1 MSMDL
6 RFDNSAYV
14 SGCVQVN
21 GAEVPYRFYQN
32 VPYVAAPNAPE
43 IQVMNIYVPEA
54 LAEDHT
60 APIYLIQRTGGM
72 GGAEP
77 YTIEKELETLA
88 AAQKFEAKLKQGGAA
103 NVNKNESYSAHTE
116 EWHDS
121 TRGFIPRALYEGYI
135 LVSPG
140 ARGRDT
146 VVDGVYV
153 GRGELPMSIVDL
165 KAAIRYLH
173 YNKGVIPGDPDK
185 IIADGTSS
193 GGGMS
198 ILLGVTGNSKHY
210 DKYLM
215 EIGAAPARDDIYC
228 AVVNSPITDFKHID
242 LAYEW
247 MFSVDHV
254 KGLFADD
261 PTFTAMS
268 RAMAKRY
275 EEYVNSLHL
284 KHPLTGAPIG
294 FFDGKD
300 TYTPYF
306 IEQINQ
312 SATIYLSSLSE
323 EERQEWL
330 TDEKNQGVVTWNGQC
345 AEITSLSAFISWNS
359 GRWMRYVGCYDGFDT
374 QPSRENEAFGPTD
387 GSGYGHFSPDMGQI
401 ISGFEGYEEIGKAW
415 LESAEKNARSEYL
428 INPINFIGTEETAD
442 IAPVWYMR
450 CGAHH
455 ETTLN
460 LFQNVVLLLKEHTN
474 ALINARY
481 SWTMRHTTISN
492 IQCDETF
499 AFMNTHC
506 KG

>member
-1 MSMDL
+1 MSIPL
-6 RFDNSAYV
+6 RFDPAVYT
-14 SGCVQVN
+14 SGSVTVN
-21 GAEVPYRFYQN
+21 GIEIPYRLYKN
-32 VPYVAAPNAPE
+32 IPYVANPNAPE
-43 IQVMNIYVPEA
+43 VQVLNIYVPEA

-72 GGAEP
+72 GGCEP

-88 AAQKFEAKLKQGGAA
+88 AAHAFEAKLKQGGTS
-103 NVNKNESYSAHTE
+103 NVEKNESYSSHTE

-121 TRGFIPRALYEGYI
+121 TRGFIPRALYEGYV

-153 GRGELPMSIVDL
+153 GRGEVPMSIVDL
-165 KAAIRYLH
+165 KAAVRYLR
-173 YNKGVIPGDPDK
+173 YNKGLIPGDPEK

-193 GGGMS
+193 GGGLS
-198 ILLGVTGNSKHY
+198 VLLGVTGNSKHY
-210 DKYLM
+210 DKYLI

-228 AVVNSPITDFKHID
+228 SVVNSPITDFKHID

-247 MFSVDHV
+247 MFSTERV

-261 PTFTAMS
+261 PTSTAMS

-275 EEYVNSLHL
+275 EAYVNSLQL
-284 KHPLTGAPIG
+284 KHPLTGTPIG
-294 FFDGKD
+294 FGEQD

-306 IEQINQ
+306 IEMMNQ

-323 EERQEWL
+323 EERQAWL
-330 TDEKNQGVVTWNGQC
+330 SDEKNKDVVTWNGQR
-345 AEITSLSAFISWNS
+345 AEITSISAFINWNS
-359 GRWMRYVGCYDGFDT
+359 GRWMRYIGCYDGFDT

-387 GSGYGHFSPDMGQI
+387 GTGYGHFSPDMGQI

-415 LESAEKNARSEYL
+415 VESAERNTWSEYL
-428 INPINFIGTEETAD
+428 TNPMNFIGTDEKAD
-442 IAPVWYMR
+442 IAPIWYMR

-460 LFQNVVLLLKEHTN
+460 LFLNILLLLQEHTN

-492 IQCDETF
+492 IQADETF
-499 AFMNTHC
+499 AFMNAHC

>member
-6 RFDNSAYV
+6 RFDPTTYV
-14 SGCVQVN
+14 SGCVEVKGTQ
-21 GAEVPYRFYQN
+21 VPYRFYQN
-32 VPYVAAPNAPE
+32 IPYVSRPNAPAV
-43 IQVMNIYVPEA
+43 QVMNIYVPES
-54 LAEDHT
+54 LADDHT

-77 YTIEKELETLA
+77 YTIEKEQETLIA
-88 AAQKFEAKLKQGGAA
+88 AAQFEAKLKKGATS
-103 NVNKNESYSAHTE
+103 VVGKNESFRAHTE
-116 EWHDS
+116 EWNDS

-173 YNKGVIPGDPDK
+173 YNKGIIPGDPDK

-198 ILLGVTGNSKHY
+198 ALLGTTGNSKHY

-242 LAYEW
+242 IAYEW
-247 MFSVDHV
+247 MFSTDRVNN
-254 KGLFADD
+254 LFVDD
-261 PTFTAMS
+261 PVSAAMS
-268 RAMAKRY
+268 KAMAKRY
-275 EEYVNSLHL
+275 EEYVNSLEL
-284 KHPLTGAPIG
+284 KHPQSGTPICFG
-294 FFDGKD
+294 EKD

-306 IEQINQ
+306 LEQINQ
-312 SATIYLSSLSE
+312 SATIYLSSLSD
-323 EERQEWL
+323 EERENWL
-330 TDEKNQGVVTWNGQC
+330 SDEKNKDVVIWNGTC
-345 AEITSLSAFISWNS
+345 AEVTSISAFINWNS
-359 GRWMRYVGCYDGFDT
+359 GRWMRYVGCYDGFYT
-374 QPSRENEAFGPTD
+374 QPSRENEAFGSVNGD
-387 GSGYGHFSPDMGQI
+387 ISHFSPVMGEI
-401 ISGFEGYEEIGKAW
+401 ISTFEGFEEVGSEWVEHANRN
-415 LESAEKNARSEYL
+415 ERSEYL
-428 INPINFIGTEETAD
+428 VNPMNFIGTEEKAG
-442 IAPVWYMR
+442 IAPIWYMR

-460 LFQNVVLLLKEHTN
+460 LFQNLVLRLKNHTN

-492 IQCDETF
+492 IQADETF
-499 AFMNTHC
+499 AFMNAHC
-506 KG
+506 K

>member
-1 MSMDL
+1 MSIDL
-6 RFDNSAYV
+6 RFNPAAYETGSV
-14 SGCVQVN
+14 EVN
-21 GAEVPYRFYQN
+21 GAALAYRLYRN
-32 VPYVAAPNAPE
+32 IPYVSAPNAPAV
-43 IQVMNIYVPEA
+43 QVMNIYVPEA

-77 YTIEKELETLA
+77 YTIEKELETLEA
-88 AAQKFEAKLKQGGAA
+88 AHAFEAKLKQGGAA
-103 NVNKNESYSAHTE
+103 NVQKNESYSSHTGQ
-116 EWHDS
+116 WHDS
-121 TRGFIPRALYEGYI
+121 TRGFIPRALAEGYI

-146 VVDGVYV
+146 VADGVYV

-173 YNKGVIPGDPDK
+173 YNKGIIPGDPDR

-198 ILLGVTGNSKHY
+198 VLLGVTGNSRHY

-247 MFSVDHV
+247 MFSVDNV

-261 PTFTAMS
+261 PVASAMS

-275 EEYVNSLHL
+275 EEYVNSLNL
-284 KHPLTGAPIG
+284 KHPLTGEPIG
-294 FFDGKD
+294 FGEKD

-306 IEQINQ
+306 IRQIND

-323 EERQEWL
+323 EERQAWL
-330 TDEKNQGVVTWNGQC
+330 NDERNHGVVSWDGQR
-345 AEITSLSAFISWNS
+345 AEITSLSAFINWNS

-374 QPSRENEAFGPTD
+374 QPSRENEAFGSTD
-387 GSGYGHFSPDMGQI
+387 GSGYGHFSPDMGEI
-401 ISGFEGYEEIGKAW
+401 ISGFNGFEETGKAW
-415 LESAEKNARSEYL
+415 LESAKANARGEYL
-428 INPINFIGTEETAD
+428 INPVNFIGTDEKAD

-460 LFQNVVLLLKEHTN
+460 LFFNIVLLLREHTN

-499 AFMNTHC
+499 AFMNRHC
-506 KG
+506 KA

>member
-499 AFMNTHC
+499 AFMNKHC